1 MKKRLKIT
9 GGKFEATPDNSLIY
23 RRKIKDLYEYGGGVA
38 GDKPVVFVNKG
49 FYGKDDKGYNVKA
62 NAELIADAFNTAN
75 ETQLLPSEL
84 KEQRNE
90 VIKRLQSLV
99 LSMASHPDC
108 TKGSEF
114 DDLSTIGQELINK
127 IKNK

>member
-9 GGKFEATPDNSLIY
+9 EGKFEATPDNSSIY

-49 FYGKDDKGYNVKA
+49 FYGKDDEGYNVKA

-75 ETQLLPSEL
+75 ETDKLPSEIKQERDEL
-84 KEQRNE
+84 IRVLQDFISSAE
-90 VIKRLQSLV
+90 VI
-99 LSMASHPDC
+99 
-108 TKGSEF
+108 
-114 DDLSTIGQELINK
+114 DDEHFAMEIDQAKELINK
-127 IKNK
+127 IKDNE